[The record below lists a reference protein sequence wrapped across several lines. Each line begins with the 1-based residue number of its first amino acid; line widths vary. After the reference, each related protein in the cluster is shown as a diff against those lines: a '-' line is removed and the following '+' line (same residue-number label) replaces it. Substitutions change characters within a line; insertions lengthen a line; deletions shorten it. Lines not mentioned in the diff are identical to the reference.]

1 MDDQT
6 LERYIELTQIL
17 KDNKE
22 EMKPLR
28 KEKKELE
35 ELIISSGKTE
45 FTHYGVKISIEP
57 KEREKINKDQA
68 EALISKAVH
77 NGEGKFEDYYDRTTV
92 NKIKIEEMS
101 FTSNDT
107 DAAAM

>member
-6 LERYIELTQIL
+6 LERYIELVQIL

-22 EMKPLR
+22 EMKPFR

-35 ELIISSGKTE
+35 ELLVNSGKTE
-45 FTHYGVKISIEP
+45 FTHYGVKITIEP
-57 KEREKINKDQA
+57 KKSEKIDKEAA

-77 NGEGKFEDYYDRTTV
+77 NGEGKFEDYYETKTS
-92 NKIKIEEMS
+92 NKIKIEEIS
-101 FTSNDT
+101 FTSNESDMN
-107 DAAAM
+107 AI